1 MNKLTIVFCLKFVL
15 AFHFLSIYSLVAQDK
30 KLSVS
35 GYLREASSGE
45 VLIGA
50 NVMVKELNIG
60 TTTNDY
66 GFYSLT
72 IPSGKYTLVIDY
84 LGFNTLS
91 QSITLDAD
99 TRLDLELFPDC
110 EVMNEIVI
118 SSEAENKNIQSHEMG
133 VTKVSIK
140 EIKKMPAL
148 LGEVDVIRSIQLTPG
163 VTTVGEVAQGFN
175 VRGGNIDQNLILL
188 DDAPVYNSTH
198 LNGLFSVFN
207 PDAVRD
213 VKLVKGGI
221 SAQYGGR
228 LSSILDVRMKEG
240 NNRHFEGSGGV
251 GTIFSR
257 LTLEGPIKK
266 EKGSFVVA
274 GRRSYVD
281 LFLKPFPQFKDNSLY
296 FYDLSAKGNYNI
308 TANDKIFVSGY
319 FGRDVFSFGN
329 DFHTSW
335 GNYTTTV
342 RWNHVYNS
350 RLFSNVT
357 AVLSNYNFKIS
368 VPDST
373 GFTWRSFINT
383 QNLKGDF
390 SYYLNTNNTL
400 SFGVSAIYYKMAP
413 GEITS
418 VQKDAD
424 VTSLDVEKYRAREY
438 AAFVSNQ
445 QKINARLSLEY
456 GIRYSLF
463 NFVGA
468 KTAYSY
474 RTNVV
479 GMPMEV
485 ADKKTYKKG
494 ESIKLYH
501 NLEPRFSA
509 RYILTEQSSLK
520 LGYNRM
526 TQYIHLLANTSA
538 PINFWTPSTNNIRPE
553 LSDQLSVGYFRNFQ
567 GNMYE
572 FSAETYYKKMQNQID
587 YINDAT
593 LLFNENFEADLLY
606 GVGRAYGLELMAR
619 KNKGKFTGWV
629 SYTLSKTERKINGI
643 SNNEYFRARAD
654 KPHNLSVVGMV
665 EINDR
670 WSMAANFNLSSGLVA
685 TFPDARYETNGFIIQ
700 HNSTGE
706 RNNYRLPAYHRLDL
720 SATYRKKYKK
730 ERRFQSE
737 WVFSIYN
744 VYARRNAYLVYF
756 KQSDTNRLDTEAI
769 RLSVFGAPIP
779 SVTYNFKF

>member
-1 MNKLTIVFCLKFVL
+1 
-15 AFHFLSIYSLVAQDK
+15 
-30 KLSVS
+30 VS